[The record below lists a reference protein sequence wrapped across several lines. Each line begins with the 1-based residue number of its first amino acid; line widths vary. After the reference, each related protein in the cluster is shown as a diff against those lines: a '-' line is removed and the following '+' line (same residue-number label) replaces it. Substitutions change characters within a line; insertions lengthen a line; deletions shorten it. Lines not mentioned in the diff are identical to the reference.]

1 MSSHLIWWWQIKN
14 NVDCKYYILLG
25 YYTISLVFILPL
37 EHVWNSY
44 YQHKRVEMTSYSV
57 SGPNLA
63 VTKNSFSTKKNFNC
77 LENFKRT
84 DVLLKQ

>member
-1 MSSHLIWWWQIKN
+1 MMANKKQYI
-14 NVDCKYYILLG
+14 DCKNYILLG

-57 SGPNLA
+57 SAPNLA
-63 VTKNSFSTKKNFNC
+63 VTKNSLSTKKNSTVWWT
-77 LENFKRT
+77 L
-84 DVLLKQ
+84 